1 MENKAVMISVKP
13 KWCNFIANEEKK
25 IEIRKTKPNLKVPF
39 KCLLYCTKASK
50 KHQTICGCHVLNDDE
65 LFRLPD
71 GKIKYGDSIEMMVYD
86 DCYTTDNFL
95 NGKVIGE
102 FTCDRI
108 SEYSYISDS
117 MNEFTYNKN
126 SESFYSISPDDCK
139 SACLTQKDLLDYGK
153 GKTLYG
159 WHISDLVLYDK
170 PKKITE
176 FRKFNRKCEYSDLG
190 FAIPKSCEECPSEEC
205 RVQTAPQS
213 WCYVDDSSKGKNMK
227 FTESKKSKYPKYIIT
242 ADYKYIGTLVSLH
255 HGELFPTYRFPG
267 GSRIADDWELEHG
280 SDNRGELEEKLGG
293 KI

>member
-71 GKIKYGDSIEMMVYD
+71 GKIKYGNSIEMMVYD
-86 DCYTTDNFL
+86 DCYIADNFL

-108 SEYSYISDS
+108 SEYHYVEGNEVGEMIYDISTADG
-117 MNEFTYNKN
+117 EATCLDL
-126 SESFYSISPDDCK
+126 SELHK
-139 SACLTQKDLLDYGK
+139 YGN

-170 PKKITE
+170 PKRITE
-176 FRKFNRKCEYSDLG
+176 FRKYNRECEYSDLG
-190 FAIPKSCEECPSEEC
+190 FAKPKSCEECPGEEC
-205 RVQTAPQS
+205 RVQAAPQS
-213 WCYVDDSSKGKNMK
+213 WCYVDYSSK
-227 FTESKKSKYPKYIIT
+227 
-242 ADYKYIGTLVSLH
+242 
-255 HGELFPTYRFPG
+255 
-267 GSRIADDWELEHG
+267 
-280 SDNRGELEEKLGG
+280 EEKLGG

>member
-25 IEIRKTKPNLKVPF
+25 IEMRKTKPNLKVPF
-39 KCLLYCTKASK
+39 KCLIYCTKSSK

-71 GKIKYGDSIEMMVYD
+71 GNIKYGNSIEMMTYD
-86 DCYTTDNFL
+86 NYSADNFL

-117 MNEFTYNKN
+117 LNESTYNKN

-190 FAIPKSCEECPSEEC
+190 FAIPKSCEECPGEEC
-205 RVQTAPQS
+205 CVQTAPQS
-213 WCYVDDSSKGKNMK
+213 WCYVDNSSKK
-227 FTESKKSKYPKYIIT
+227 
-242 ADYKYIGTLVSLH
+242 
-255 HGELFPTYRFPG
+255 
-267 GSRIADDWELEHG
+267 
-280 SDNRGELEEKLGG
+280 EKLGG

>member
-25 IEIRKTKPNLKVPF
+25 IEMRKTKPNLKVPF
-39 KCLLYCTKASK
+39 KCLIYCTKASK

-65 LFRLPD
+65 LYRLPD
-71 GKIKYGDSIEMMVYD
+71 GKIKYGNSIEMMVYD
-86 DCYTTDNFL
+86 DCYIADNFL

-117 MNEFTYNKN
+117 LNESTYNKN

-159 WHISDLVLYDK
+159 WHISDLVLYDE
-170 PKKITE
+170 PKDLCE
-176 FRKFNRKCEYSDLG
+176 FKKVCKFQNEDSSCQFQKVRCKFCEFDFNADNSINL
-190 FAIPKSCEECPSEEC
+190 AEC
-205 RVQTAPQS
+205 TNFMTKAPQS
-213 WCYVDDSSKGKNMK
+213 WCYVDDSSKG
-227 FTESKKSKYPKYIIT
+227 
-242 ADYKYIGTLVSLH
+242 
-255 HGELFPTYRFPG
+255 
-267 GSRIADDWELEHG
+267 
-280 SDNRGELEEKLGG
+280 EKLGG

>member
-25 IEIRKTKPNLKVPF
+25 IEMRKTKPNLKVPF
-39 KCLLYCTKASK
+39 KCLIYCTKPSK

-65 LFRLPD
+65 LYRLPD

-86 DCYTTDNFL
+86 DCYIADNFL

-117 MNEFTYNKN
+117 INEFTYNKN

-170 PKKITE
+170 PKRITE
-176 FRKFNRKCEYSDLG
+176 FRKYNRECEYSDLG
-190 FAIPKSCEECPSEEC
+190 FAKPKNIKIKGGIFMTITIEKLQKQKQKLENDGKSPEMILNYFRREMFKN
-205 RVQTAPQS
+205 RR
-213 WCYVDDSSKGKNMK
+213 KGKKM
-227 FTESKKSKYPKYIIT
+227 ESFLYLCFINSIK
-242 ADYKYIGTLVSLH
+242 
-255 HGELFPTYRFPG
+255 
-267 GSRIADDWELEHG
+267 
-280 SDNRGELEEKLGG
+280 
-293 KI
+293 

>member
-25 IEIRKTKPNLKVPF
+25 IEMRKNKPNLKVPF
-39 KCLLYCTKASK
+39 KCLIYCTKASK

-65 LFRLPD
+65 LYRLPD

-86 DCYTTDNFL
+86 DCYIADNFL

-117 MNEFTYNKN
+117 LNESTYNKN

-170 PKKITE
+170 PKRITE
-176 FRKFNRKCEYSDLG
+176 FRKYNRECEYSELG
-190 FAIPKSCEECPSEEC
+190 FAKPKSCEECPSEEC
-205 RVQTAPQS
+205 RVQAAPQS
-213 WCYVDDSSKGKNMK
+213 WCYVDDSSK
-227 FTESKKSKYPKYIIT
+227 
-242 ADYKYIGTLVSLH
+242 
-255 HGELFPTYRFPG
+255 
-267 GSRIADDWELEHG
+267 
-280 SDNRGELEEKLGG
+280 EEKL
-293 KI
+293 KELNVER